1 MKKLLSEI
9 LTDEMLTDIFKT
21 IKNNETYEYSDGN
34 MQFSISPNGISIQYQ
49 SETPKKETSVEK
61 DSIKNESIEKFTE
74 FCESIDDKLFMEIC
88 DTFEDG
94 ELNKLSKNL
103 NSDKYQDTISIFTKR
118 AKEVSNKK
126 LEEITKSAR
135 EEVER
140 QKLVIKTAN
149 NTIDEILK
157 STDEEIKTQYMNIE
171 NAESIIKDIYAE
183 LDRAQSKYSI

>member
-9 LTDEMLTDIFKT
+9 LTDEMLTDIFNKLK
-21 IKNNETYEYSDGN
+21 KNEPYEYSDDN
-34 MQFSISPNGISIQYQ
+34 MQFNISPNSISIQYK
-49 SETPKKETSVEK
+49 STKPENLEETRSKKV
-61 DSIKNESIEKFTE
+61 NEFLSY
-74 FCESIDDKLFMEIC
+74 CESMDDELFMEIC
-88 DTFEDG
+88 DTFKDG
-94 ELNKLSKNL
+94 ELNKLSNML
-103 NSDKYQDTISIFTKR
+103 NSKNYEKTINIFTKR

-140 QKLVIKTAN
+140 QKLVIKIAN